1 MRYLFLFC
9 FWLAAAAGM
18 AQSVRIE
25 GVTSAYTENFEGT
38 PLYALQKS
46 QKDAAP
52 TGRAIFTPGGDG
64 WVFSWTYNGAP
75 QLVQPYEDSTRLTV
89 DLPGDGLYT
98 MRAEKEGVAP
108 IEERF
113 KVFYDFMDFKIE
125 LDDVLNCEGIKIRI
139 EYLEIPEFQG
149 NPGMERADYWVIW
162 DGNEGLR
169 TRPQQLGYPYRELYQ
184 SVIGFSY
191 DVSCSV
197 KIKDCFGLMWESNK
211 VEYHSVIP
219 EAKMELKFGNTVSVE
234 GEVHGEMGEAPLEV
248 RFEVAKKE
256 KDIDY
261 EWYLYRDTTD
271 LTEMISTP
279 LDSLIDGRVRTE
291 EDFVYTYEHPGQ
303 YKVMLVAINGE
314 GNRCRDT
321 ADLDYVNVVA
331 SLVNVP
337 NVFTP
342 NGDGKND
349 VFRAQALSVESFH
362 GVIMN
367 RWGRKLYEWS
377 DPTGGWDGR
386 IGGQYASPGTYYYIV
401 TARGREK
408 NNAPR
413 YVKKGALLLVR

>member
-25 GVTSAYTENFEGT
+25 GVEKYTENFEGA
-38 PLYALQKS
+38 PLYVLRKS
-46 QKDAAP
+46 QKDAVP
-52 TGRAIFTPGGDG
+52 TEQAVFTPGGDG
-64 WVFSWTYNGAP
+64 WVFSWTYNGAL
-75 QLVQPYEDSTRLTV
+75 QSVQPYEDSTRLTV

-125 LDDVLNCEGIKIRI
+125 LDDVLNCEYIKIRI
-139 EYLEIPEFQG
+139 EYLAIPDFQG
-149 NPGMERADYWVIW
+149 NPGMEEVGYEVIW
-162 DGNEGLR
+162 DGNER
-169 TRPQQLGYPYRELYQ
+169 QLYTEDYILPSIDQAVTDY
-184 SVIGFSY
+184 SNN
-191 DVSCSV
+191 VSCLV
-197 KIKDCFGLMWESNK
+197 KIKDRFGLTWESNK

-219 EAKMELKFGNTVSVE
+219 EAKMELEFGNTVSVE
-234 GEVHGEMGEAPLEV
+234 GEVHGEMGQAPLEV
-248 RFEVAKKE
+248 EFNADGSRNA
-256 KDIDY
+256 IDY

-271 LTEMISTP
+271 LEEMISTP

-321 ADLDYVNVVA
+321 AELDYVNVVA

>member
-25 GVTSAYTENFEGT
+25 GVESAYTENFEGT
-38 PLYALQKS
+38 PLYALRKS
-46 QKDAAP
+46 QKEALPAAS
-52 TGRAIFTPGGDG
+52 AVFTPGGDG
-64 WVFSWTYNGAP
+64 WKFSWTYNG
-75 QLVQPYEDSTRLTV
+75 VQHLPDSYTDSTRLTV
-89 DLPGDGLYT
+89 DLSGDGLYT
-98 MRAEKEGVAP
+98 MRAEKEGVDP
-108 IEERF
+108 IEETF

-139 EYLEIPEFQG
+139 TYLAIPEFQG
-149 NPGMERADYWVIW
+149 NPGKENVDCWVIW
-162 DGNEGLR
+162 DGNER
-169 TRPQQLGYPYRELYQ
+169 QLVSLNDYVYRELLQPVAGY
-184 SVIGFSY
+184 ST

-197 KIKDCFGLMWESNK
+197 KIKDRFGLTWESNE
-211 VEYHSVIP
+211 VVYHSVIP
-219 EAKMELKFGNTVSVE
+219 EAKIDLEFGNTVSVE
-234 GEVHGEMGEAPLEV
+234 GEVHGEMGQAPLEV
-248 RFEVAKKE
+248 EFDAAGSRIAM
-256 KDIDY
+256 DY

-271 LTEMISTP
+271 LEEMISTP

-321 ADLDYVNVVA
+321 AELDYVNVLA

-342 NGDGKND
+342 NGDGKNA

-377 DPTGGWDGR
+377 DPDGGWDGR
-386 IGGQYASPGTYYYIV
+386 IGGKYASPGTYYYIV